1 MKIRKQIAK
10 LAVLLTTALLLA
22 SCGASV
28 EAPYPAPQWAL
39 DVATPKMVDVATVES
54 TAKVD
59 VYYDNTQSMYGFI
72 KEGGNVVR
80 VATALRDVTNQY
92 SNGTI
97 YTLQS
102 DGAGSLAWAPL
113 EEDLRN
119 ALADWEG
126 FYTVGKGSLNGIG
139 PLQRLYYGDAAIDP
153 KAINVVV
160 TDLAEQ
166 NVDSGDLAARIN
178 ELVLSQEGYSAVLIG
193 IKGEFNGKK
202 YVEDLNEINEMPGE
216 QVQGRVP
223 LYILITGPDASL
235 DIYLENLLKCFDN
248 YSLTESQSDDMAD
261 GDYVV
266 ARYFA
271 GNGAR
276 VLSKDDILTVQP
288 AKEQDGMRRD
298 DWQTAAIN
306 ENLMLREIDA
316 AHLDTLIDTD
326 GYLNIFTYEYDN
338 QVNDANPK
346 RILLNYFL
354 PVERTDGVDRPIE
367 LHVYET
373 DDQAPTTQLEPLYAT
388 KERVRY
394 AELVEEEDYEEYG
407 SAGGL
412 LDEKPEFSDVYEL
425 RNDDNELTGLY
436 GWRDIRQ
443 ISRDKDVQVK
453 YEMVSAGQ
461 PVYDMLMELDGRD
474 LDDIYPGTPLD
485 LPADKDLLHISIEYS
500 IEPEEREGSTSLLYI
515 PVYAMAEQVE
525 NIPSWIET
533 WDSATSS
540 DYVYHTFGLE
550 NFFRTLFGLNVTG
563 DPEFDR
569 ALREVK
575 IADLLTCVTNLPTA

>member
-1 MKIRKQIAK
+1 MKKNHFAK
-10 LAVLLTTALLLA
+10 LAGALVLALLSA
-22 SCGASV
+22 ACSKGP
-28 EAPYPAPQWAL
+28 EEPYPAPEWAL
-39 DVATPKMVDVATVES
+39 EVATPTAVDVATVES

-102 DGAGSLAWAPL
+102 DGAGSLAWAPF

-126 FYTVGKGSLNGIG
+126 FYTVGKGSLNGVG

-193 IKGEFNGKK
+193 IKGEFNGTK
-202 YVEDLNEINEMPGE
+202 YVEDLNAVNEMPGE
-216 QVQGRVP
+216 QVNGRVP

-235 DIYLENLLKCFDN
+235 DIYLENLLKSFASC
-248 YSLTESQSDDMAD
+248 SLVESQSDDMAD

-276 VLSKDDILTVQP
+276 VLSQEDIFTAQP
-288 AKEQDGMRRD
+288 AQEQDGMRRD
-298 DWQTAAIN
+298 DWKTAEIN

-326 GYLNIFTYEYDN
+326 TYLNIFTYEYDN
-338 QVNDANPK
+338 QVNEANPK

-354 PVERTDGVDRPIE
+354 PIERTDGVDRPID
-367 LHVYET
+367 LHIYET
-373 DDQAPTTQLEPLYAT
+373 DEKAPTTQLEPLYAA
-388 KERVRY
+388 KARVRY

-407 SAGGL
+407 SAENL
-412 LDEKPEFSDVYEL
+412 VSAEPEFSDAYEL
-425 RNDDNELTGLY
+425 RDDDDELTGLY
-436 GWRDIRQ
+436 GWRDVRQ
-443 ISRDKDVQVK
+443 ISRDKDVQIK
-453 YEMVSAGQ
+453 YELIPAGQ
-461 PVYDMLMELDGRD
+461 QVYDMQLELDGRD
-474 LDDIYPGTPLD
+474 LDDVYEGTPLD

-500 IEPEEREGSTSLLYI
+500 TDPEEREGGTSLLYI

-525 NIPSWIET
+525 NIPSWIGT
-533 WDSATSS
+533 WDSAGSS
-540 DYVYHTFGLE
+540 DYIYHTFGLE

-563 DPEFDR
+563 DPDYDR

-575 IADLLTCVTNLPTA
+575 IADLLTCVTELPVA